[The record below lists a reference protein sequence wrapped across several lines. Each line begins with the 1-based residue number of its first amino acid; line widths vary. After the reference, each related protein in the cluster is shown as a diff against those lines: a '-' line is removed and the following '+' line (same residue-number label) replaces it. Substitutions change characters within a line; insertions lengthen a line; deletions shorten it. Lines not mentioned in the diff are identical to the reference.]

1 MKKFLS
7 ILISACIFYS
17 FSAADV
23 VKAYSSSGIRTS
35 YSSILNINPSAGT
48 ISNSFINENHEKLI
62 VYIQDLHANPSVQ
75 KNIAEIISDLDNNY
89 GVDKILVEGA
99 PFAAL
104 DTGMI
109 DLLKEYNLSNL
120 LLNEG
125 ILSGTEYYLAN
136 YNKNIPVYGLED
148 WNIYLSNARRAASI
162 LMEKEYK

>member
-17 FSAADV
+17 FSAADA
-23 VKAYSSSGIRTS
+23 VKAYSYSGIQT
-35 YSSILNINPSAGT
+35 YPNVLNINPSAGK
-48 ISNSFINENHEKLI
+48 ISNSFINANQDKLI

-75 KNIAEIISDLDNNY
+75 KNIAKIIDNLDKSY

-136 YNKNIPVYGLED
+136 YNKNIP
-148 WNIYLSNARRAASI
+148 
-162 LMEKEYK
+162 